1 MSDTDFESYLDL
13 LSRFLRLNRRQREDI
28 RRELRAHLEDAIE
41 DEMSGGVSRRQA
53 LRHVLD
59 DFGDAA
65 ELAARFSKLE
75 RRRRWLMQ
83 GTVAAACIGFLVLAI
98 NIFSPDATVP
108 VGVALAT
115 AQAGDEQVGAAETPP
130 DQEIRQA
137 LQTRIGEVNF
147 EEAPLDQILDWLN
160 GIMQVNLHV
169 QWRRLED
176 IGIERGTP
184 IDMNLRDVSA
194 ECVLRLVVDEFPE
207 VDVDYEILDN
217 VLIISSR
224 EALQRRA
231 TTRVYDVRDV
241 LRAIAA
247 EAVPAPGH
255 RTTGMPGAAASPSRV
270 TGTSGS
276 GEGSVFRGSGSG
288 LPGGGGVV
296 ATVAHEESPEQR
308 AVNEFTEL
316 LTNAVAPD
324 TWQSNGGVGYVQI
337 LSGMLVVRQ
346 YEGVH
351 ADIRQLLADLRA
363 VAADLD

>member
-1 MSDTDFESYLDL
+1 MHDADFESYLDL

-28 RRELRAHLEDAIE
+28 GRELRAHLEDAIE
-41 DEMSGGVSRRQA
+41 DEMAGGVSRPQA

-83 GTVAAACIGFLVLAI
+83 GTVVAACIGFLVLAI

-115 AQAGDEQVGAAETPP
+115 AQAGDEQIGAAETP

-137 LQTRIGEVNF
+137 LQTRIGEVTF
-147 EEAPLDQILDWLN
+147 QEAPLDQVLEWLN
-160 GIMQVNLHV
+160 EFMQVNLHV

-247 EAVPAPGH
+247 EVVPAPGY
-255 RTTGMPGAAASPSRV
+255 RTTGMVGDAASPSGAM
-270 TGTSGS
+270 GTSGS
-276 GEGSVFRGSGSG
+276 GEGSIFRGSGSG
-288 LPGGGGVV
+288 LPGGGGFV
-296 ATVAHEESPEQR
+296 ATAAYQESPEQR

-337 LSGMLVVRQ
+337 LNGMLVVRQ

-351 ADIRQLLADLRA
+351 ADIRQLLADVRA
-363 VAADLD
+363 VAAELE